1 MSEFFDS
8 EMVRETMNELEEMQY
23 KLLMQIFDIPYA
35 SNEEKKEYLHLMRAF
50 LEKQKVLLF
59 RMSLSDDP
67 EAQATKNK
75 VLESAKLFGLKEDQ
89 GMDEFFKLLENPI
102 KELEKSLEP

>member
-1 MSEFFDS
+1 VSEFFNS
-8 EMVRETMNELEEMQY
+8 EMVRLAMNELEELQC
-23 KLLMQIFDIPYA
+23 KLLTSIFDIPYS
-35 SNEEKKEYLHLMRAF
+35 SNEEKKEYLQLMRDF

-75 VLESAKLFGLKEDQ
+75 VLESARLFGLKEDQ
-89 GMDEFFKLLENPI
+89 SM
-102 KELEKSLEP
+102 